1 MWIFATKESA
11 THAIVAVH
19 NTEINGQT
27 VKCSWG
33 KEAGDPANVS
43 SQVST
48 QQYGYGSVA
57 GAQYP
62 YYGQQMGYWYPQGYP
77 AAAQMQNQFLQGMQ
91 GYSYGNYG
99 YQQGFMGNVGAMQG
113 MTTWGQGMTGGA
125 TAATQQMTG
134 AAAQNAAAAA
144 AAAIQQPT
152 AAAAAGMMAA
162 AAYPMQQFQV

>member
-1 MWIFATKESA
+1 VFKDKGYAFIRFATKESA

-91 GYSYGNYG
+91 G
-99 YQQGFMGNVGAMQG
+99 NVGAMQG

-162 AAYPMQQFQV
+162 AAYPMQQFQAQ